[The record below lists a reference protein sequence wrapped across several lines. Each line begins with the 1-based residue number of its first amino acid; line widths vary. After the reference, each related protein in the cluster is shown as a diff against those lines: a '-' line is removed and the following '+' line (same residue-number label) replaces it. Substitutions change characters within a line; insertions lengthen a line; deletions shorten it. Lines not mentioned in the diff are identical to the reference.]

1 MATGPNDDRDTVLD
15 LVLRPHRSLSPA
27 GFWAVMVTVVG
38 FSFVAGIV
46 FWSLGAWPVVGFL
59 GLDALLVYIA
69 FRASYAAGRTYERIR
84 LSPDSFV
91 IERVSAAGRRESV
104 SLQPYWLRVELADE
118 PAPENHL
125 RVWSHGRAY
134 TLGAFLPPKERAEV
148 AGILRAGLAR
158 IRSS

>member
-1 MATGPNDDRDTVLD
+1 MAPGPDDRDAVLD

-27 GFWAVMVTVVG
+27 GFRAVMAMVAG

-46 FWSLGAWPVVGFL
+46 FWSLGAWPVMGFL
-59 GLDALLVYIA
+59 GLEALLVYIA
-69 FRASYAAGRTYERIR
+69 FRASYAEGRIYERIR
-84 LSPDSFV
+84 LSTDSLV
-91 IERVSAAGRRESV
+91 IERVNAAGRHESF

-134 TLGAFLPPKERAEV
+134 TVGAFLPPEERAEV

-158 IRSS
+158 IRSP